1 MNIINILHNINYMKI
16 AILISGYLRSIK
28 ENYNSLK
35 QNLLEKHDVDIYIH
49 ITKSDDPK
57 YMNSKITIDELYHL
71 LKPKQIIVSNNYI
84 LHDNMHTNNILNQN
98 YKYYILNQ
106 HRKIVE
112 KAENIKYDVVLKIRP
127 DVYLQSPLFFDTIN
141 PRTIYIPSDSK
152 IDNTKLQKPTD
163 NYICDIIAYG
173 TPEIMDN
180 YFDFYYALLP
190 LIEQYGYVNE
200 TLLYHY
206 LDEQSIR
213 YKYVD
218 IEYIVILS
226 LCNTI
231 AITGDSGSGKTTI
244 SNIIKRMFNNSFIL
258 ECDRYHK
265 WERNNEKWKEITHLN
280 PEANYITKMT
290 TDVFNLKIGQNIYQ
304 VDYDHNTGKF
314 TDNELIETAEN
325 IVVCGL
331 HSLYIPDNII
341 NIKIYV
347 DTDDNLRIPW
357 KIKRDTSKRGYTI
370 EQIVNQINS
379 RKDDFETYIYP
390 QREKSDIIIH
400 YYTDIPFDIN
410 TFSVKNPISFFTRIG
425 IRENIDITKIISLL
439 HISSVKNEDLFN
451 FLYFT
456 NDICIEKI
464 ITTILSNI

>member
-1 MNIINILHNINYMKI
+1 MKI
-16 AILISGYLRSIK
+16 AILMSGYLRSIK
-28 ENYNSLK
+28 ENYNNLK
-35 QNLLEKHDVDIYIH
+35 KYILNNHDTDIYIH

-57 YMNSKITIDELYHL
+57 YMNSKITLDYLYNL
-71 LKPKQIIVSNNYI
+71 LKPKYMIVSNNYI
-84 LHDNMHTNNILNQN
+84 LDDNMNTNNLLNQN

-112 KAENIKYDVVLKIRP
+112 KFENIKYDAVLKIRP
-127 DVYLQSPLFFDTIN
+127 DVYLQSHLFFDTIT

-152 IDNTKLQKPTD
+152 IDNTKLQKTTD

-173 TPEIMDN
+173 TPEIMN
-180 YFDFYYALLP
+180 KYFDFYNELLP
-190 LIEQYGYVNE
+190 LIRQYGYVNE
-200 TLLYHY
+200 TLLYEY
-206 LDEQSIR
+206 LHNAKIEYTLIE
-213 YKYVD
+213 

-244 SNIIKRMFNNSFIL
+244 SNIVKKMFNNSFIL

-304 VDYDHNTGKF
+304 VDYDHKTGKF
-314 TDNELIETAEN
+314 TDNELIESSEN

-357 KIKRDTSKRGYTI
+357 KIKRDISKRGYTI

-379 RKDDFETYIYP
+379 RKQDFNNYIYP

-410 TFSVKNPISFFTRIG
+410 KFSVENPISFFTRVG
-425 IRENIDITKIISLL
+425 IRENIDVTKIISLL
-439 HISSVKNEDLFN
+439 QISSVKNEGTFN

>member
-1 MNIINILHNINYMKI
+1 MKI
-16 AILISGYLRSIK
+16 AILMSGYLRSIK
-28 ENYNSLK
+28 ENYNNLK
-35 QNLLEKHDVDIYIH
+35 QYLLNDNDTDIYIH

-57 YMNSKITIDELYHL
+57 YMNSKITMDELHKL
-71 LKPKQIIVSNNYI
+71 LKPKHMIVSNNYN
-84 LHDNMHTNNILNQN
+84 LHDNIIINNLLNQN
-98 YKYYILNQ
+98 YKYYLLNE

-112 KAENIKYDVVLKIRP
+112 KSENIKYDIVVKIRP
-127 DVYLQSPLFFDTIN
+127 DVYLQSPLCMNVISN
-141 PRTIYIPSDSK
+141 NIYIPSDSK
-152 IDNTKLQKPTD
+152 IDNTKLTIPTD

-173 TPEIMDN
+173 NPEIMDK
-180 YFDFYYALLP
+180 YFNFYNELLQ
-190 LIEQYGYVNE
+190 LIQQYGYVNE

-206 LDEQSIR
+206 LQHNAIEYTFI
-213 YKYVD
+213 D
-218 IEYIVILS
+218 IDYIVILS

-244 SNIIKRMFNNSFIL
+244 SNIIKKMFNNSFVL

-265 WERNNEKWKEITHLN
+265 WERNNENWKEITHLN

-290 TDVFNLKIGQNIYQ
+290 ADVFNLKLGKNIYQ
-304 VDYDHNTGKF
+304 VDYDHKTGKF
-314 TDNELIETAEN
+314 TDNELIESSEN

-357 KIKRDTSKRGYTI
+357 KIKRDISKRGYTI
-370 EQIVNQINS
+370 EQIVNQINM
-379 RKDDFETYIYP
+379 RKSDFDKYIYP

-400 YYTDIPFDIN
+400 YYTDIVFDIN
-410 TFSVKNPISFFTRIG
+410 TFSVENPINFFTRIG
-425 IRENIDITKIISLL
+425 IRDHIDLTKIISLL
-439 HISSVKNEDLFN
+439 QISRLQKEGSFI
-451 FLYFT
+451 FLYFST
-456 NDICIEKI
+456 DICIENI

>member
-1 MNIINILHNINYMKI
+1 
-16 AILISGYLRSIK
+16 
-28 ENYNSLK
+28 
-35 QNLLEKHDVDIYIH
+35 
-49 ITKSDDPK
+49 
-57 YMNSKITIDELYHL
+57 MNSKITMDELHKL
-71 LKPKQIIVSNNYI
+71 LKPKHMIVSNNYN
-84 LHDNMHTNNILNQN
+84 LHDNIVINNLLNQN

-112 KAENIKYDVVLKIRP
+112 KSENIKYDIVVKIRP
-127 DVYLQSPLFFDTIN
+127 DVYLQSPLSMNVISN
-141 PRTIYIPSDSK
+141 NIYIPSDSK
-152 IDNTKLQKPTD
+152 IDNTKLTIPTD

-173 TPEIMDN
+173 KPEFMN
-180 YFDFYYALLP
+180 KYFDFYDKVLP
-190 LIEQYGYVNE
+190 LIEKYGYVNE

-206 LDEQSIR
+206 LQHNA
-213 YKYVD
+213 
-218 IEYIVILS
+218 IEYIIINIEYIIILS

-244 SNIIKRMFNNSFIL
+244 SNIVKKMFNNSFIL

-265 WERNNEKWKEITHLN
+265 WERNNEKWKEFTHLN

-304 VDYDHNTGKF
+304 VDYDHKTGKF

-347 DTDDNLRIPW
+347 DTDDSLRIPW

>member
-1 MNIINILHNINYMKI
+1 MKI
-16 AILISGYLRSIK
+16 AVFISGYLRSIK
-28 ENYNSLK
+28 ETYDILK
-35 QNLLEKHDVDIYIH
+35 QYLLDKYDIDIYIH
-49 ITKSDDPK
+49 MTISNDPK
-57 YMNSKITIDELYHL
+57 YMNNKITIDELYNL
-71 LKPKQIIVSNNYI
+71 LKPKHIIVSNNYN
-84 LHDNMHTNNILNQN
+84 LHPTQEINNLLNQN
-98 YKYYILNQ
+98 YKYYLLNH
-106 HRKIVE
+106 HRKLIE
-112 KAENIKYDVVLKIRP
+112 KAENINYDLVLKIRP
-127 DVYLQSPLFFDTIN
+127 DVYLQQPICFDKIDSNTV
-141 PRTIYIPSDSK
+141 YIPRDSK
-152 IDNTKLQKPTD
+152 IDHIKLQKISD
-163 NYICDIIAYG
+163 KYICDIIAYG
-173 TPEIMDN
+173 TPTSIDH
-180 YFDFYYALLP
+180 YFTFYEYIQG
-190 LIEQYGYVNE
+190 LIASYGYVNE

-206 LDEQSIR
+206 LDEQSIT

-244 SNIIKRMFNNSFIL
+244 SNIIKCMFNNSFIL

-265 WERNNEKWKEITHLN
+265 WERNNEKWKEFTHLN

-290 TDVFNLKIGQNIYQ
+290 TDVFNLKIGKNIYQ
-304 VDYDHNTGKF
+304 VDYDHKTGKF
-314 TDNELIETAEN
+314 TDNELIESAEN

-357 KIKRDTSKRGYTI
+357 KIKRDISKRGYTI

-379 RKDDFETYIYP
+379 RKDDFDAYIYP

-400 YYTDIPFDIN
+400 YYTDTVFDIN

-439 HISSVKNEDLFN
+439 QISRVKNEGLFN